1 MWSEELCGAEF
12 WLKGWFHRLRPSENH
27 QGGEPS
33 TLQSGAEVMVDA
45 CNETELQ
52 IPKGKKKKRED
63 EGESRDDDETA
74 RPMVMETAKGSHS
87 STGSSTMPSLDLV
100 PSDALEKIEQ
110 AKAKASLM
118 LAALQGLKKVIQSK
132 KGIQQLRKRQR
143 SSTLPLDFVST
154 KLTPIIE
161 SADSVLSQISNPE
174 LEKEMYEDLGID
186 DKMVGHSLSVSGRE
200 TDLVETC
207 SIDHNKA
214 NVELG
219 EQVQRSPGKEMT
231 INSS

>member
-74 RPMVMETAKGSHS
+74 RPVVIETANGKHS
-87 STGSSTMPSLDLV
+87 SPCFETSLELI
-100 PSDALEKIEQ
+100 PR
-110 AKAKASLM
+110 
-118 LAALQGLKKVIQSK
+118 GL
-132 KGIQQLRKRQR
+132 
-143 SSTLPLDFVST
+143 
-154 KLTPIIE
+154 
-161 SADSVLSQISNPE
+161 
-174 LEKEMYEDLGID
+174 
-186 DKMVGHSLSVSGRE
+186 
-200 TDLVETC
+200 
-207 SIDHNKA
+207 
-214 NVELG
+214 
-219 EQVQRSPGKEMT
+219 
-231 INSS
+231 